1 MAISIVIL
9 DDNPGSLDLLST
21 ALARDG
27 LTIYTAS
34 RPSEALALV
43 HQHHPQLVLT
53 DLVMPE
59 MTGLDVLNR
68 IMEIA
73 PITDVVL
80 MTAHYTT
87 ETAVQAIRNGAA
99 DYLEKPIRLPVL
111 RERVGRLIEE
121 ARRRMEPG
129 SGVEFEGI
137 IGASPRMAEMFAAHP
152 PHRAS
157 LPLRAD
163 PGSHRDRQGPG
174 RPRSACSQRGEGAIR
189 RPQLLG
195 RRRDAL

>member
-1 MAISIVIL
+1 MSGRRRGTRPSVRPALCTLYPVPCTLRTAVLWTISIVIL

-27 LTIYTAS
+27 LTIHTAS

-121 ARRRMEPG
+121 ARRRRNPAPARN
-129 SGVEFEGI
+129 S
-137 IGASPRMAEMFAAHP
+137 
-152 PHRAS
+152 RAS
-157 LPLRAD
+157 SAPARAWPRCLPASAASRLITA
-163 PGSHRDRQGPG
+163 
-174 RPRSACSQRGEGAIR
+174 PR
-189 RPQLLG
+189 
-195 RRRDAL
+195 